1 MGWIVVPGRDR
12 VRVRVRVRV
21 IGLAVSEWLAARRAP
36 S

>member
-1 MGWIVVPGRDR
+1 MGWIVVPDR
-12 VRVRVRVRV
+12 VNVRIRVRVRV